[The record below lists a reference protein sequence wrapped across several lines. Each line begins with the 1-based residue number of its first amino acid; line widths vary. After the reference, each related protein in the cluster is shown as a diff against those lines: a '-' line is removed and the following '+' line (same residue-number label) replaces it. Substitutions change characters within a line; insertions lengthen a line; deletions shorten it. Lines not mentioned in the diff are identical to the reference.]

1 MRVKIRRRVPSPIW
15 WSGVG
20 GKETGDK
27 SESRTRPGELP
38 PRSQEN
44 VLKKKKR
51 DGGEK
56 QSQIL
61 QVLNSMDKKIHWIDK
76 WRSLM
81 TVDRAI
87 IGEVQVQKVS
97 VVLMLRN

>member
-44 VLKKKKR
+44 VLKKKER
-51 DGGEK
+51 
-56 QSQIL
+56 
-61 QVLNSMDKKIHWIDK
+61 
-76 WRSLM
+76 WRRKTESDPSGIEQYGQENPL
-81 TVDRAI
+81 D
-87 IGEVQVQKVS
+87 
-97 VVLMLRN
+97 